1 LIIALRRGGR
11 YHLASDPRIAFIPR
25 QRHDRAGASLGPAQ
39 EKAAMSTRIVCPHCR
54 AANQVSDEL
63 LGKKI
68 RCRRCDEV
76 VLAVRP
82 EDDTGIVDERP
93 RRARRLDPEDDDLV
107 PAGRSRRRR
116 RRKRGLSGLAIFA
129 AMFSVLVIVVA
140 GGLIAY
146 FAFGHTPA
154 THADGR
160 PQGEGAG
167 PPPLGDERPLIER
180 QAHLEAWF
188 RAPEEPPTGALKF
201 TEPPPGDDPAA
212 GGGNAGEPVHNA
224 TGQLTPEVLKKIK
237 ESTVYIEVQRTE
249 GKGSGSGFL
258 AGEPGFVVTNA
269 HVVGML
275 NRAAPPP
282 TSVKVVRNKGE
293 ANEATLAAQVVAVD
307 PDEDLALLSVPKEG
321 LPPPLV
327 VKSALRLRE
336 TQPVYVAGFPLG
348 EKPGKNVTINKYELS
363 SLKKENGVLERLQV
377 HGDMVFGNSGGPL
390 LDADGDV
397 VGACVSILTDPRV
410 QTRINFAIP
419 GDKVLRF
426 LNGRFAD
433 LTLEA
438 PSRADGR
445 LRVPVAVKVIDPV
458 GRVSQVA
465 VDVWVGQ
472 PGQPRAGSRTR
483 PKPLQG
489 DGDRQTFPV
498 EVKQQAGRGEL
509 VLPELRAG
517 AVYWMQPCLISR
529 TGGRV
534 WLSAQLYRPP
544 APVER
549 KPARLAWEP
558 AGDWP
563 LVLERWSSLQFSH
576 PDGSSHHALLAL
588 EARLTE
594 SARERQ
600 GNDRSMFRQFTGF
613 KEGVAIDGHMYMTG
627 RLPHLGPHI
636 QLLADN
642 LVADA
647 QGTTKKAE
655 FDPKLKDA
663 PSLSK
668 RHLIGL
674 QQEMAKFLQG
684 LEVPLPGREV
694 QPGETWKATPPL
706 PIDAAWK
713 LVDSFQSQV
722 WTTAENESLEVTYTY
737 SGLRTVDG
745 AERAVIQLKGQAAPR
760 AGLTAWLSGT
770 ATVDLAT
777 GQIID
782 EEVTAQANADLVVLN
797 TTAARA
803 QGTVVARLR
812 RE

>member
-1 LIIALRRGGR
+1 
-11 YHLASDPRIAFIPR
+11 
-25 QRHDRAGASLGPAQ
+25 
-39 EKAAMSTRIVCPHCR
+39 MSTRIVCPHCR

-76 VLAVRP
+76 MLAARP
-82 EDDTGIVDERP
+82 EEDVEDDDQRP
-93 RRARRLDPEDDDLV
+93 RRERHRADTEDEDFV
-107 PAGRSRRRR
+107 PARRSRRRR
-116 RRKRGLSGLAIFA
+116 RRKRGSSGLAIFA
-129 AMFSVLVIVVA
+129 AMFSVLVILVA

-146 FAFGHTPA
+146 FAFGHTPS

-160 PQGEGAG
+160 PPGDGAVA
-167 PPPLGDERPLIER
+167 PLPMDERLLMER

-188 RAPEEPPTGALKF
+188 RTPEEPPTGALKF

-212 GGGNAGEPVHNA
+212 GGGNVGEPVHNL
-224 TGQLTPEVLKKIK
+224 TGELAPEVLKKIK
-237 ESTVYIEVQRTE
+237 ESTVYVEVQRND

-282 TSVKVVRNKGE
+282 ASIKVVRNKGE
-293 ANEATLAAQVVAVD
+293 ANEVALAARVAAVD

-336 TQPVYVAGFPLG
+336 TQTVYVAGFPLG

-363 SLKKENGVLERLQV
+363 SLKKENGVLERLQI
-377 HGDMVFGNSGGPL
+377 HGDMIFGNSGGPL

-397 VGACVSILTDPRV
+397 VGVCVSILRDSRV
-410 QTRINFAIP
+410 ETRINFAIP

-445 LRVPVAVKVIDPV
+445 LRVPVAAKVIDPV
-458 GRVSQVA
+458 GRVGQVA
-465 VDVWVGQ
+465 VDVWAGQ
-472 PGQPRAGSRTR
+472 PGPARAGTRTQ

-489 DGDRQTFPV
+489 DDDRQTFPV
-498 EVKQQAGRGEL
+498 EIKQQVGRGEL
-509 VLPELRAG
+509 VLPELPAG
-517 AVYWMQPCLISR
+517 GVYWVQPSLVSR

-534 WLSAQLYRPP
+534 WLSAQVYRPP

-549 KPARLAWEP
+549 KPARLDWKP

-576 PDGSSHHALLAL
+576 PDGSSHRALLAL
-588 EARLTE
+588 ETRLTE
-594 SARERQ
+594 SARERR
-600 GNDRSMFRQFTGF
+600 GDDRSMFRQFTAF
-613 KEGVAIDGHMYMTG
+613 KEGVAIDGNMYMTG

-642 LVADA
+642 LVVDA
-647 QGTTKKAE
+647 QGTTKRAD

-663 PSLSK
+663 PPLSK
-668 RHLIGL
+668 SHLIGF
-674 QQEMAKFLQG
+674 QQEIARFLQA
-684 LEVPLPGREV
+684 LEVPLRGREV
-694 QPGETWKATPPL
+694 QPGETWKATRPM

-713 LVDSFQSQV
+713 LLDSFQSQL
-722 WTTAENESLEVTYTY
+722 WSITEGDSLEVTYTY

-745 AERAVIQLKGQAAPR
+745 AERAVIQLKGQTAPR
-760 AGLTAWLSGT
+760 AGSTAWLSGT

-782 EEVTAQANADLVVLN
+782 EEVTAQTNADLVVYN
-797 TTAARA
+797 ATAARA
-803 QGTVVARLR
+803 LGMVVARLR